1 MSASDYE
8 GLDDEGEFG
17 LQLMAY
23 SEDHIALA
31 AEYALGTLDADERAQ
46 VAAMMLV
53 DQEFAAVVQ
62 AWEFRLGVL
71 NQMVGTI
78 EPRPIVWEN
87 IRAEIARTESS
98 HDAPAAPPVL
108 SDAPLPES
116 YSSEPPSSEPSAP
129 ESPAPDSPSPES
141 PAHEPP
147 MLDMQQPAPLESGSD
162 AIPIFPPQFV
172 PQTHAPDRSIVP
184 PTPAPV
190 VDDTNVIRLESRV
203 KRWRSIASAVGAL
216 AAALLVTLSLQI
228 FLPDA
233 LPGAL
238 RPAPRIQTVEVK
250 TPAAPLSSPAQYVA
264 LLQGQSGGPAFILTI
279 DGATKN
285 FTVRKVGATPEP
297 GKSFELW
304 LISDRLPRPRSL
316 GVIGSGDFTARPVLA
331 GYDADVVNGATYAV
345 TVEQSGGSPN
355 GQPTSAPV
363 FSGKL
368 IETVPPSQPQAP
380 AKK

>member
-1 MSASDYE
+1 
-8 GLDDEGEFG
+8 
-17 LQLMAY
+17 MAY

-46 VAAMMLV
+46 VATMMAV
-53 DQEFAAVVQ
+53 DQEFAAIVQ
-62 AWEFRLGVL
+62 AWEFRLGAL

-87 IRAEIARTESS
+87 INREIARTVSPQDSS
-98 HDAPAAPPVL
+98 EAPPVL
-108 SDAPLPES
+108 PVATPSPLPEL
-116 YSSEPPSSEPSAP
+116 SSPEPSSPEPPLPQPSSLEDQRP
-129 ESPAPDSPSPES
+129 ESPRSI
-141 PAHEPP
+141 
-147 MLDMQQPAPLESGSD
+147 SD
-162 AIPIFPPQFV
+162 AVPIFPPQFV
-172 PQTHAPDRSIVP
+172 PQTHAPDPRVAP
-184 PTPAPV
+184 MPPAPV
-190 VDDTNVIRLESRV
+190 VDDTSVIQLESRV
-203 KRWRSIASAVGAL
+203 KRWRTIASAVGAL
-216 AAALLVTLSLQI
+216 AAVLLVTLSLQI

-233 LPGAL
+233 LPGVL
-238 RPAPRIQTVEVK
+238 RPAPRIQTVEIK
-250 TPAAPLSSPAQYVA
+250 TPAAPLSAPAQYVA

-331 GYDADVVNGATYAV
+331 GYDADLVNGATYAV
-345 TVEQSGGSPN
+345 TVEQSGGSPS

>member
-1 MSASDYE
+1 
-8 GLDDEGEFG
+8 
-17 LQLMAY
+17 MAY

-46 VAAMMLV
+46 VATMMAV
-53 DQEFAAVVQ
+53 DQEFAAIVQ

-87 IRAEIARTESS
+87 IQCEIAQAISS
-98 HDAPAAPPVL
+98 QDSSEAPPVP
-108 SDAPLPES
+108 SDAPPPPLPEF
-116 YSSEPPSSEPSAP
+116 YSPEPSSPESSTT
-129 ESPAPDSPSPES
+129 ESPAPEPRSPES
-141 PAHEPP
+141 N
-147 MLDMQQPAPLESGSD
+147 SD

-172 PQTHAPDRSIVP
+172 PQTHAPDPRVAP
-184 PTPAPV
+184 VTPAPV
-190 VDDTNVIRLESRV
+190 VDDSNVIYLESRV
-203 KRWRSIASAVGAL
+203 KRWRNVASAVGAL

-233 LPGAL
+233 LPGVL

-331 GYDADVVNGATYAV
+331 GFDADVVNGATYAV

-368 IETVPPSQPQAP
+368 IETVPPSQPQVP

>member
-1 MSASDYE
+1 
-8 GLDDEGEFG
+8 
-17 LQLMAY
+17 MAY

-46 VAAMMLV
+46 VATMMAV
-53 DQEFAAVVQ
+53 DQEFAAIVQ

-87 IRAEIARTESS
+87 IRREIARTASS
-98 HDAPAAPPVL
+98 PDQQQDSQQDSSQPPPVL
-108 SDAPLPES
+108 SDAPPPPLPET
-116 YSSEPPSSEPSAP
+116 SAP
-129 ESPAPDSPSPES
+129 EASSPESPSPE
-141 PAHEPP
+141 PP
-147 MLDMQQPAPLESGSD
+147 SLDVRGPAPPQSDSD
-162 AIPIFPPQFV
+162 AIPDIAPQFI
-172 PQTHAPDRSIVP
+172 PQTHAPDPRVVP
-184 PTPAPV
+184 PTQVPV
-190 VDDTNVIRLESRV
+190 VDDPKVIYLESRV
-203 KRWRSIASAVGAL
+203 KRWRNVASAVAAL

-228 FLPDA
+228 LSPDA

-250 TPAAPLSSPAQYVA
+250 PPPSSLPAQYVA

-304 LISDRLPRPRSL
+304 LISDKLPRPRSL